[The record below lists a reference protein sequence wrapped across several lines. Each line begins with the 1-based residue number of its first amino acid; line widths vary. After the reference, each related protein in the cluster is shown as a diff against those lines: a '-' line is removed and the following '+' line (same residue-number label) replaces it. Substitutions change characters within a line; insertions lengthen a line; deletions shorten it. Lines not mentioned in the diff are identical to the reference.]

1 MTVFDAVR
9 RSANAIRRNACWAG
23 SSGAAECRWHPA
35 DRRDL
40 SRGRTVS
47 AGAEVDH
54 RRRSVA
60 IPALLIRLPPRTSG
74 KLAPLGKQDQRAQR
88 GLPCSSPRLSGKP
101 GGWREVVLNRQQLDF
116 GGDQIS
122 PAKRSIAARQP
133 YTTSFLRRPA
143 RVCGFSTRPF
153 LCPTATAESERRSRS
168 SDCVTEAIDKR
179 TRAMDEAERPP
190 ARTRMPTRVVVG

>member
-1 MTVFDAVR
+1 MRSAPSDHGACGNPLPVR
-9 RSANAIRRNACWAG
+9 RRAVATPASLLEALKEHPSGRPTLALRRDRGRHGSPASRWRRAHSPPRRAQTRNA
-23 SSGAAECRWHPA
+23 R
-35 DRRDL
+35 
-40 SRGRTVS
+40 
-47 AGAEVDH
+47 
-54 RRRSVA
+54 
-60 IPALLIRLPPRTSG
+60 
-74 KLAPLGKQDQRAQR
+74 
-88 GLPCSSPRLSGKP
+88 RLSGKP
-101 GGWREVVLNRQQLDF
+101 GGWREVVRNRQQLDF